1 MVLVADEFG
10 GKVSYVPPLETMAAN
25 SLTCYVVTVVYLGKC
40 PELQCRGRLQVRI
53 AQHILHEVDRKV
65 RNNILCQVSVSL
77 SAWVRQRNS
86 CHPSF
91 RENGVDLAIINA
103 LEAIVTCLRSE
114 DQYCVSVPEEGL
126 SMKSLGM

>member
-1 MVLVADEFG
+1 MFVWLPRWCDDE
-10 GKVSYVPPLETMAAN
+10 
-25 SLTCYVVTVVYLGKC
+25 
-40 PELQCRGRLQVRI
+40 
-53 AQHILHEVDRKV
+53 
-65 RNNILCQVSVSL
+65 
-77 SAWVRQRNS
+77 NS
-86 CHPSF
+86 CHSTF